1 MPIDG
6 KIGLYYSYGSFLFRD
21 YLLDINS
28 DTDVSALKLKYM
40 QKQLLTN
47 ISLMSDIVLLRH

>member
-6 KIGLYYSYGSFLFRD
+6 KTGLYYGYGSILFRD

-28 DTDVSALKLKYM
+28 DTDVFAL
-40 QKQLLTN
+40 
-47 ISLMSDIVLLRH
+47 